1 MTKFRNSRVLINN
14 MNSKI
19 VTPNTTYVFYSTT
32 SLLILRDDTGGT
44 LHASAFFGYTEIVK
58 LFLDHQADPNL
69 KDNSNQTA
77 LDWARKRGNTDTYK
91 ILKESTLCSQTECGK
106 CQDICLLCDGSKSI
120 YCKGEK

>member
-1 MTKFRNSRVLINN
+1 

-19 VTPNTTYVFYSTT
+19 VTPNYYYYLTT
-32 SLLILRDDTGGT
+32 SLILRDDTGGT

-58 LFLDHQADPNL
+58 LFLANNADPNL

-77 LDWARKRGNTDTYK
+77 LDWARKRGNTDTYE

-106 CQDICLLCDGSKSI
+106 CQDICLLCDGSKTI